1 MHNLAMIRFIAAT
14 ALALWTA
21 QEPSGRLRIDA
32 VAVDRNGAPVADLAP
47 QDLEVWISGRRIP
60 IESVTAA
67 TAATRERDAR
77 LIVILLDDVTID
89 PAMVIRVR
97 DAARRLVTR
106 LRAGDRM
113 AVARLSGAPLEVTS
127 DPARLQRR
135 IESFNQAGGV
145 IPLDRIGAHL
155 LTTVAA
161 VSREMNEAPERRKAI
176 VAIGS
181 GWLLDTP
188 IPPPQV
194 GPEVR
199 REWTDAVRALA
210 IADATYYVIDPAGV
224 GSSRVGTGKGGFARE
239 SGGHA
244 FINTNDVD
252 AAIARILGEVDTYY
266 EILVADPPFG
276 RTGPLRELDVRSR
289 RQDVT
294 VRARRWLPGG
304 R

>member
-1 MHNLAMIRFIAAT
+1 MTRFIVAM
-14 ALALWTA
+14 ALALVTA

-32 VAVDRNGAPVADLAP
+32 VAVDRMGVPVTDLSRE
-47 QDLEVWISGRRIP
+47 DLEVWISGRRIP
-60 IESVTAA
+60 IESLSAA

-77 LIVILLDDVTID
+77 LIVLLLDDVTVE
-89 PAMVIRVR
+89 PAMVLRVR

-113 AVARLSGAPLEVTS
+113 AVARLSGAPLEITS

-135 IESFNQAGGV
+135 IESFNQAGGM

-161 VSREMNEAPERRKAI
+161 VSREISEAPERRKAI

-199 REWTDAVRALA
+199 REWTDAVRAMA

-224 GSSRVGTGKGGFARE
+224 GSSRTGTGTGGFARE
-239 SGGHA
+239 AGGHA
-244 FINTNDVD
+244 FININDVD
-252 AAIARILGEVDTYY
+252 AAVARVLGEIDSYY
-266 EILVADPPFG
+266 EIVVADPPFG
-276 RTGPLRELDVRSR
+276 RTGALRELDVRSVR
-289 RQDVT
+289 NDVSIRT
-294 VRARRWLPGG
+294 RRWLAGG

>member
-1 MHNLAMIRFIAAT
+1 MTRFIVAM
-14 ALALWTA
+14 ALALLSA
-21 QEPSGRLRIDA
+21 QEPTGRLRIDA
-32 VAVDRNGAPVADLAP
+32 VAVDRRGALVTDLARE
-47 QDLEVWISGRRIP
+47 DLEVWISGRRIP
-60 IESVTAA
+60 IESVTPA
-67 TAATRERDAR
+67 TAAAPERDAR
-77 LIVILLDDVTID
+77 LIVLLLDDVTIE

-135 IESFNQAGGV
+135 IETFNQAGGV
-145 IPLDRIGAHL
+145 IPLDRLGAHL
-155 LTTVAA
+155 LTTVAG
-161 VSREMNEAPERRKAI
+161 VSREMSEAPERRKAI

-199 REWTDAVRALA
+199 REWTDAVRAMA
-210 IADATYYVIDPAGV
+210 ITDATYYVIDPGGV
-224 GSSRVGTGKGGFARE
+224 GSSRVGTGTGGFARE

-252 AAIARILGEVDTYY
+252 AAVARILDEIDRYH